1 MFVLIVLSRMFSSR
15 SPESKNESPKTPSL
29 CRASFYALS
38 GLVIVAVSGISKA
51 GSIPVQGNSL
61 WR

>member
-1 MFVLIVLSRMFSSR
+1 MFVLIVLSRVFSSR
-15 SPESKNESPKTPSL
+15 SPKSENELLMTPAHAGRL
-29 CRASFYALS
+29 FHALN